1 MRLYSTRKN
10 APVVSFH
17 DALFRGQAPD
27 GGLYMPDKLPALEW
41 TTLAAFAGK
50 DYEELAFYVL
60 SQLLEDEFTAA
71 GLVDVI
77 GKAYSF
83 APELVSIDAMTNIL
97 ELFHGPTLSFKDFG
111 AQFMAKAMGYYI
123 QNENREI
130 TILVATS
137 GDTGSAVAHAYHH
150 VEGIRIVL
158 LYPSG
163 KVSRLQEKQLTTIGG
178 NIIALEVAGT
188 FDDCQALVKAAFND
202 QQVRERMTLSSA
214 NSINIGRLVPQSI
227 YYFWAV
233 IQMMATDGEK
243 VLVCVP
249 SGNFGNLCAG
259 LFARQMGLPVKHFVA
274 AVNANAVVS
283 EYIETGAYKPRSSV
297 RTLSNAM
304 DVGNP
309 SNWERIRELYQN
321 DYQTIVERL
330 WSTSVNDEKTRAAMQ
345 RTFAESRYIA
355 DPHTAV
361 GLEALRRYRR
371 VFPDDVRTSAVV
383 LSTAHPG
390 KFQETVHEALGI
402 DIALPPALQESLTK
416 EKQAV
421 KMRNRYDD
429 FKDFLWELS

>member
-27 GGLYMPDKLPALEW
+27 GGLYIPEKFPVLD
-41 TTLAAFAGK
+41 TTILASFAGK
-50 DYEELAFYVL
+50 DYKEIAYYVL
-60 SQLLEDEFTAA
+60 SQLLADEFTSE

-77 GKAYSF
+77 QDAYSF
-83 APELVSIDAMTNIL
+83 APGLVHLDAITNTL

-111 AQFMAKAMGYYI
+111 ARFMAKSMGYFI
-123 QNENREI
+123 RKKNREI

-150 VEGIRIVL
+150 IDGIRIVL

-163 KVSRLQEKQLTTIGG
+163 KVSRLQEKQLTTIGD
-178 NIIALEVAGT
+178 NIIALEVEGA
-188 FDDCQALVKAAFND
+188 FDDCQALVKRAFND
-202 QQVRERMTLSSA
+202 QQLGENLTLSSA

-233 IQMMATDGEK
+233 FQMIATHGDN

-259 LFARQMGLPVKHFVA
+259 LFANQMGLPVKHYIA

-283 EYIETGAYKPRSSV
+283 EYIETGAYKPRPSI

-309 SNWERIRELYQN
+309 SNWERIRELYKD
-321 DYQTIVERL
+321 DYQTISERI
-330 WSTSVNDEKTRAAMQ
+330 WSTSVSDDKTVEAMQ
-345 RTFAESRYIA
+345 RTFAECQYIA
-355 DPHTAV
+355 DPHTSV

-371 VFPDDVRTSAVV
+371 ICSENAHTPAIV

-402 DIALPPALQESLTK
+402 DIALPAALQESLTK
-416 EKQAV
+416 EKQTI

-429 FKDFLWELS
+429 FKDFLWQLS